1 MVSDNI
7 NCNMVNMDNMD
18 NTNFENNILENMY
31 NFFNKPENLYLKEY
45 VKNFNEPNGF
55 FSCHSNEFTEICN
68 GVDENNNLDNSIVLF
83 LRKCQYIF
91 THE

>member
-55 FSCHSNEFTEICN
+55 FMCNSNEFNIIYNEIY
-68 GVDENNNLDNSIVLF
+68 DDQLDNAFALY
-83 LRKCQYIF
+83 LRKCQYVF
-91 THE
+91 NHE